1 MAGRAE
7 GPYASVDLTF
17 LFLSCFSFRMVVG
30 WRRRINN
37 IPGHHLQML
46 LRGVEIAK
54 ELTHGMMGRKGAS
67 TKVICE
73 GSGPGKVVAM
83 QGEGKW
89 AALVM
94 GMV

>member
-1 MAGRAE
+1 
-7 GPYASVDLTF
+7 
-17 LFLSCFSFRMVVG
+17 
-30 WRRRINN
+30 
-37 IPGHHLQML
+37 ML